1 MDVKQAAIGLLI
13 LRIISSVALGWVIYK
28 QVKYVRINQPPEE
41 QRIRYGLLSLT
52 VILMA
57 GNIIPILVDVL
68 TIVSDLGRST
78 NRINAVGIAYTFN
91 NASFAA
97 VAGIAWG
104 LFYILAEKLQVH
116 LKQEN
121 KELHNENDQ
130 LHEDADKKTRRPKNS

>member
-13 LRIISSVALGWVIYK
+13 LRIISCIALGWVIYK

-52 VILMA
+52 LILMA

-68 TIVSDLGRST
+68 TIVSALARST

-97 VAGIAWG
+97 VAGIAWVM
-104 LFYILAEKLQVH
+104 FYILAEKLQVH

-121 KELHNENDQ
+121 KELHDENDQ
-130 LHEDADKKTRRPKNS
+130 LHKDADKKT